1 MQVLAH
7 KVTVKVGLSHDRNN
21 DLITIKCMLFLG
33 FITITISLSSTINQQ
48 KKEREKR
55 CHLNN
60 GKRR

>member
-21 DLITIKCMLFLG
+21 DLITIKCMLFFALLPSPSP
-33 FITITISLSSTINQQ
+33 FHQRQTN
-48 KKEREKR
+48 KRKREKR
-55 CHLNN
+55 CYLNN